1 VRRFLKKL
9 VVGIL
14 AHVDAGKT
22 TLSEA
27 LLYSTGRLK
36 KLGRVDNKNAFLDN
50 NEIERER
57 GITIFSKQAVINT
70 GKAAITLLDTPGHV
84 DFSSET
90 ERTLQ
95 VMDYAILVI
104 SARDGVQVHTET
116 LWKLLSRYNVPT
128 FVFVNKMDLEDTDR
142 SGIMKNLRKNL
153 GEGCV
158 DFFEK
163 DEDFYENIALSDE
176 MSMEKYMET
185 GSLSTEE
192 ISVLIKER
200 KVFPCFFGS
209 ALRLSGVSEFIE
221 GIEEYTAAP
230 EEKAEFGAKI
240 FKISR
245 DSQGNRMTFM
255 KITGGSFRVRS
266 VVFYKSKDSDE
277 VIEEKANIL
286 RIYSGAKFDPVDE
299 APQGSVVAVLGLSK
313 TYPGQGI
320 GFEEAGFEPLLEP
333 VLTYR
338 IKLPDGISPAQFLPK
353 LKQLEDED
361 PQLHIEWNEQLGG
374 IYACLMGEV
383 QEEILKR
390 MISERFGVEIGL
402 DEGKIIYR
410 ETIAE
415 PVEGIGHFEPLRH
428 YAEVHLVLE
437 PGEPG
442 SGITFETRC
451 SEDTL
456 DRNWQRLVLTHLAE
470 KTHLGV
476 LTGSPLTDVKI
487 TLVAGRAHI
496 KHTEGGD
503 FRQATYRAVRQG
515 LMKAK
520 KVLLEPYYSFR
531 LEVPSEQIGRAIN
544 DIREMNG
551 TFGSPETNGDMVE
564 ISGRAPVSTMRSY
577 LKDVLS
583 YTHGKGKLVC
593 FSDGYS
599 PCHNAEEVI
608 SEIGYDPEADVLNSP
623 DSVFC
628 SHGAGVAVKWS
639 EVERHM
645 HVSSGIDFS
654 IENGIPLIPNVKVFR
669 RNFSIDEKEL
679 EAIMEREFGP
689 IRRKQYS
696 EAVLDRPKEY
706 KSSAPKKKDY
716 LIVDGY
722 NIIFAWEGLKK
733 LASENLDAAR
743 HILMDILSNYR
754 GYTKC
759 ELVLVFDGYKVK
771 GNYGEKFDYHEIHVA
786 YTKENETG
794 DMYIEKLVQDIGKNY
809 NVKVATSDNLIQ
821 VAALRSGVLRM
832 SANELREEIEF
843 VNKQIQNAIETYG
856 RKSFYRPFDNID
868 KLI

>member
-1 VRRFLKKL
+1 
-9 VVGIL
+9 
-14 AHVDAGKT
+14 
-22 TLSEA
+22 
-27 LLYSTGRLK
+27 
-36 KLGRVDNKNAFLDN
+36 
-50 NEIERER
+50 
-57 GITIFSKQAVINT
+57 
-70 GKAAITLLDTPGHV
+70 
-84 DFSSET
+84 
-90 ERTLQ
+90 
-95 VMDYAILVI
+95 
-104 SARDGVQVHTET
+104 
-116 LWKLLSRYNVPT
+116 
-128 FVFVNKMDLEDTDR
+128 
-142 SGIMKNLRKNL
+142 
-153 GEGCV
+153 
-158 DFFEK
+158 
-163 DEDFYENIALSDE
+163 
-176 MSMEKYMET
+176 
-185 GSLSTEE
+185 
-192 ISVLIKER
+192 
-200 KVFPCFFGS
+200 
-209 ALRLSGVSEFIE
+209 
-221 GIEEYTAAP
+221 
-230 EEKAEFGAKI
+230 
-240 FKISR
+240 
-245 DSQGNRMTFM
+245 
-255 KITGGSFRVRS
+255 
-266 VVFYKSKDSDE
+266 
-277 VIEEKANIL
+277 
-286 RIYSGAKFDPVDE
+286 
-299 APQGSVVAVLGLSK
+299 
-313 TYPGQGI
+313 
-320 GFEEAGFEPLLEP
+320 
-333 VLTYR
+333 
-338 IKLPDGISPAQFLPK
+338 
-353 LKQLEDED
+353 
-361 PQLHIEWNEQLGG
+361 
-374 IYACLMGEV
+374 MGEV

-442 SGITFETRC
+442 SGITLETRC

-520 KVLLEPYYSFR
+520 NVLLEPYYSFR

-551 TFGSPETNGDMVE
+551 IFGSPETNGDMVE

-577 LKDVLS
+577 LKEVLS

-706 KSSAPKKKDY
+706 TSSAPKKKDY